1 MSSANSPGPSV
12 DHLADPVFA
21 VDPDGVLRYANDT
34 AADVLGW
41 DATELLGTAVLDL
54 VHPDDV
60 SLATSALHTV
70 QDKVF
75 GELLTLRV
83 RTGRGTWRYL
93 EFRGS
98 YRQPDPPDPLAGLIV
113 IVARDVTDRH
123 RLEFDQGD
131 TEVLRAVMANMHGMV
146 ILADAN
152 GLVRSVNGAVT
163 RLLGHDPEIVR
174 GRSILD
180 YLHEDDRDSI
190 VDAAQRLGPQGSL
203 TLDARVLTADG
214 TPLICEFTIN
224 NLLDDPVVASYVIS
238 AQIATSLA
246 DARDRVEFLAEHDS
260 RTGLLNRDGFMR
272 AARTMMQSG
281 TGLGI
286 LIVDLV
292 HFRSINELYGEP
304 VGDAVLS
311 AVAER
316 IDQIRWPD
324 LITARFG
331 GDEFVLAIRASSPSA
346 VEMLRERVRRDVA
359 KPIDV
364 DGQEVNFDIRTAMA
378 FEARPQVLDA
388 LLVSASN
395 DLMSAKRFADPTP
408 AASPSMRSTN
418 AAGNSSCSERR
429 STTVRSSRSSSR
441 SATSTARSS
450 PSRHSC
456 GGYTR
461 CAACWGWATSC
472 RWPEMAGLAEAV
484 DDQVI
489 DRALQFAVRLVEAGH
504 PGIEVHV
511 NIDPKAIS
519 RAAFGASFLERCRRA
534 GANPAQLVVEITET
548 DLLSPGAASLAN
560 MQKLRFA
567 GIHVAI
573 DDFGTG
579 YSSLAHLL
587 ELPIDGV
594 KIDRRFVA
602 GIDVDPAAT
611 NLTTAILGLSDNLR
625 LTCVAEGV
633 EQPYQRDRLAELGCR
648 AFQGWLFSPA
658 VAADDLL
665 AMLPRIEP
673 NDDSVADAALRR
685 PNVRR
690 CSPPTTAPDR
700 PVAPPVRPHCGR
712 GRPTWRA
719 SSRRVAA
726 RARRRRVCRRCCG
739 PSGDRTTMP

>member
-1 MSSANSPGPSV
+1 MRSADSSAPSV

-41 DATELLGTAVLDL
+41 DATELLGTSVLDL
-54 VHPDDV
+54 VHPDDL
-60 SLATSALHTV
+60 SLAASSLHTV
-70 QDKVF
+70 RDKAF
-75 GELLTLRV
+75 GDLLTLRV

-93 EFRGS
+93 EFRGT
-98 YRQPDPPDPLAGLIV
+98 YRRADPADPLAGMIV

-123 RLEFDQGD
+123 RLDFDQGD
-131 TEVLRAVMANMHGMV
+131 TEVLRAVMAHMHGMV
-146 ILADAN
+146 ILVDGR
-152 GLVRSVNGAVT
+152 GLIRSVNGAVT
-163 RLLGHDPEIVR
+163 RLLGHDPELVR

-180 YLHEDDRDSI
+180 FLHADDRDSTL
-190 VDAAQRLGPQGSL
+190 DAAQRLDPQGSL

-214 TPLICEFTIN
+214 TPLICEFTVS

-260 RTGLLNRDGFMR
+260 RTGLLNRDGFMH
-272 AARTMMQSG
+272 AAHSMMESG

-286 LIVDLV
+286 LIIDIV

-304 VGDAVLS
+304 VGDAVLA

-316 IDQIRWPD
+316 LDQIRWPD

-331 GDEFVLAIRASSPSA
+331 GDEFVLAIRASSPSV

-359 KPIDV
+359 RPINV
-364 DGQEVNFDIRTAMA
+364 AGQEVNFDIRTALA
-378 FEARPQVLDA
+378 FEARPEVLDA

-395 DLMSAKRFADPTP
+395 DLMSAKRFADPETGGISVD
-408 AASPSMRSTN
+408 AIN
-418 AAGNSSCSERR
+418 ERR
-429 STTVRSSRSSSR
+429 RQLELLRAALDDGQVQPFYQPICSADGTITAIEALVRWVHPLRGVLGVSEILPL
-441 SATSTARSS
+441 AR
-450 PSRHSC
+450 
-456 GGYTR
+456 
-461 CAACWGWATSC
+461 
-472 RWPEMAGLAEAV
+472 MAGLAEAI
-484 DDQVI
+484 DDRVI
-489 DRALQFAVRLVEAGH
+489 DQALGFAARLAVAGH
-504 PGIEVHV
+504 PEIEVHI

-519 RAAFGASFLERCRRA
+519 RPAFGATFLERCRRT
-534 GANPAQLVVEITET
+534 GANPTQLVIEITET

-560 MQKLRFA
+560 MQKLRLA
-567 GIHVAI
+567 GIHVSI

-611 NLTTAILGLSDNLR
+611 NLTTAILVLSDNLR

-648 AFQGWLFSPA
+648 AFQGWLYSPA
-658 VAADDLL
+658 VTADDLMT
-665 AMLPRIEP
+665 MLPRIEP
-673 NDDSVADAALRR
+673 SSSDDTAIDQASQR
-685 PNVRR
+685 
-690 CSPPTTAPDR
+690 SPL
-700 PVAPPVRPHCGR
+700 
-712 GRPTWRA
+712 
-719 SSRRVAA
+719 
-726 RARRRRVCRRCCG
+726 
-739 PSGDRTTMP
+739 

>member
-1 MSSANSPGPSV
+1 MSSANSRAPSV

-21 VDPDGVLRYANDT
+21 VDADGVLRYANDT

-41 DATELLGTAVLDL
+41 DATELIGTAVLDL

-70 QDKVF
+70 QDKAF
-75 GELLTLRV
+75 GDLLTLRV

-93 EFRGS
+93 EFRGT
-98 YRQPDPPDPLAGLIV
+98 YRPPDLPDPLAGLIV

-146 ILADAN
+146 ILADGN

-163 RLLGHDPEIVR
+163 RLLGHDPETVR

-180 YLHEDDRDSI
+180 YLHEDDRDSV
-190 VDAAQRLGPQGSL
+190 VDAAQRLDPQGSL
-203 TLDARVLTADG
+203 TLDARILTADG

-272 AARTMMQSG
+272 AARAMMQSG

-311 AVAER
+311 AVADR

-378 FEARPQVLDA
+378 FEARPEVLDA

-395 DLMSAKRFADPTP
+395 DLMSAKRFADPDTGGISVD
-408 AASPSMRSTN
+408 AIN
-418 AAGNSSCSERR
+418 ERR
-429 STTVRSSRSSSR
+429 RQLELLRAALDDGQIQPFFQPICDVDGTIMAIEALVRWVHPLRGVLGVGDILPL
-441 SATSTARSS
+441 AR
-450 PSRHSC
+450 
-456 GGYTR
+456 
-461 CAACWGWATSC
+461 
-472 RWPEMAGLAEAV
+472 MAGLAEAV

-511 NIDPKAIS
+511 NIDPKAMS
-519 RAAFGASFLERCRRA
+519 RPAFGASFLERCRRA
-534 GANPAQLVVEITET
+534 GADPAQLVVEITET

-567 GIHVAI
+567 GIHVSI

-611 NLTTAILGLSDNLR
+611 NLTTAILGLSDNLK

-648 AFQGWLFSPA
+648 SFQGWLFSPA

-665 AMLPRIEP
+665 AMLPRIERS
-673 NDDSVADAALRR
+673 DDAIVADGAQASQR
-685 PNVRR
+685 
-690 CSPPTTAPDR
+690 SPL
-700 PVAPPVRPHCGR
+700 
-712 GRPTWRA
+712 
-719 SSRRVAA
+719 
-726 RARRRRVCRRCCG
+726 
-739 PSGDRTTMP
+739 

>member
-1 MSSANSPGPSV
+1 MSSANSNAPSV
-12 DHLADPVFA
+12 DQLADPVFA
-21 VDPDGVLRYANDT
+21 VDGDGVLRYANDT

-41 DATELLGTAVLDL
+41 DAVELIGTEVLDL
-54 VHPDDV
+54 VHPDDL
-60 SLATSALHTV
+60 SLATSALETV
-70 QDKVF
+70 QEKAF
-75 GELLTLRV
+75 GDLLTLRV

-93 EFRGS
+93 EFRGT
-98 YRQPDPPDPLAGLIV
+98 YRQSDATDPLAGLIV

-146 ILADAN
+146 ILADGH
-152 GLVRSVNGAVT
+152 GLIRSVNGAVT
-163 RLLGHDPEIVR
+163 RLLGHDPETVR
-174 GRSILD
+174 RRSILD
-180 YLHEDDRDSI
+180 YLHEDDRDTI
-190 VDAAQRLGPQGSL
+190 LDAVQRLDPQGSL

-214 TPLICEFTIN
+214 TALICEFTVS

-272 AARTMMQSG
+272 AANAMMEEG

-286 LIVDLV
+286 LIVDVV

-359 KPIDV
+359 KPV
-364 DGQEVNFDIRTAMA
+364 AAAGQDVNFDIRTAIA
-378 FEARPQVLDA
+378 FEARPEVLDA

-395 DLMSAKRFADPTP
+395 ELMSAKRFTEPDTGGISVDAI
-408 AASPSMRSTN
+408 N
-418 AAGNSSCSERR
+418 ERR
-429 STTVRSSRSSSR
+429 HQLELLRAALDDGQIQPFFQPICDVDGTITAIEALVRWVHPLRGVLGVGDVLPL
-441 SATSTARSS
+441 AR
-450 PSRHSC
+450 
-456 GGYTR
+456 
-461 CAACWGWATSC
+461 
-472 RWPEMAGLAEAV
+472 MAGLAETV
-484 DDQVI
+484 DDRVLDQ
-489 DRALQFAVRLVEAGH
+489 ALAFAVRLAEAGH
-504 PGIEVHV
+504 PGIQLHV

-519 RAAFGASFLERCRRA
+519 RAAFGATFLERCRRA
-534 GANPAQLVVEITET
+534 GADPTQLVVEITET

-567 GIHVAI
+567 GIHVSI

-611 NLTTAILGLSDNLR
+611 NLTTAILGLSDNLK

-633 EQPYQRDRLAELGCR
+633 EQPYQRDRLAELGCA

-665 AMLPRIEP
+665 AMLPRIET
-673 NDDSVADAALRR
+673 SGAVDAADSDQASQR
-685 PNVRR
+685 
-690 CSPPTTAPDR
+690 SPL
-700 PVAPPVRPHCGR
+700 
-712 GRPTWRA
+712 
-719 SSRRVAA
+719 
-726 RARRRRVCRRCCG
+726 
-739 PSGDRTTMP
+739 

>member
-1 MSSANSPGPSV
+1 MSSANSHAPSV

-41 DATELLGTAVLDL
+41 DAAELLGTAVLDL
-54 VHPDDV
+54 VHPDDL
-60 SLATSALHTV
+60 SLAASALQTV
-70 QDKVF
+70 QDKAF
-75 GELLTLRV
+75 GDLLTLRV

-93 EFRGS
+93 EFRGT
-98 YRQPDPPDPLAGLIV
+98 YRHADLADPLAGLIV

-146 ILADAN
+146 ILADGR

-163 RLLGHDPEIVR
+163 RLLGHDPETVR

-180 YLHEDDRDSI
+180 YLHEDDRDTI
-190 VDAAQRLGPQGSL
+190 LDAAQRLDPQGSL
-203 TLDARVLTADG
+203 TLDARVLTSDS
-214 TPLICEFTIN
+214 TPIICEFTVN

-272 AARTMMQSG
+272 AAHTMMQGG

-304 VGDAVLS
+304 VGDAVLA
-311 AVAER
+311 AVADR

-331 GDEFVLAIRASSPSA
+331 GDEFVLAIRASSPAA

-359 KPIDV
+359 KPIAME
-364 DGQEVNFDIRTAMA
+364 GLEVNFDIRTAMA
-378 FEARPQVLDA
+378 FEARPEVLDA

-395 DLMSAKRFADPTP
+395 ELMSAKRFADPDTQGISVD
-408 AASPSMRSTN
+408 AIN
-418 AAGNSSCSERR
+418 ERR
-429 STTVRSSRSSSR
+429 RQLELLRAALEDGQIQPYFQPICDVDGTVIAIEALVRWVHPLRGVLGVGEILPL
-441 SATSTARSS
+441 AR
-450 PSRHSC
+450 
-456 GGYTR
+456 
-461 CAACWGWATSC
+461 
-472 RWPEMAGLAEAV
+472 MAGLAEAV
-484 DDQVI
+484 DDQVL
-489 DRALQFAVRLVEAGH
+489 DGALQFAVRLVQAGH
-504 PGIEVHV
+504 SEIEVHV

-519 RAAFGASFLERCRRA
+519 RPAFGASFLERCRRA
-534 GANPAQLVVEITET
+534 GAEPTQLVVEITET

-567 GIHVAI
+567 GIHVSI

-611 NLTTAILGLSDNLR
+611 NLTTAILGLSDNLK

-648 AFQGWLFSPA
+648 AFQGWLFAPA

-665 AMLPRIEP
+665 AMLPRIVPSSEQPGIEP
-673 NDDSVADAALRR
+673 DTAAAVEGAQASQR
-685 PNVRR
+685 
-690 CSPPTTAPDR
+690 SPR
-700 PVAPPVRPHCGR
+700 
-712 GRPTWRA
+712 
-719 SSRRVAA
+719 
-726 RARRRRVCRRCCG
+726 
-739 PSGDRTTMP
+739 

>member
-1 MSSANSPGPSV
+1 MTSVGSNAPSV

-41 DATELLGTAVLDL
+41 DTVELLGTAVLDL
-54 VHPDDV
+54 VHPDDL
-60 SLATSALHTV
+60 SLAASALNTV
-70 QDKVF
+70 KNKAF
-75 GELLTLRV
+75 GDLLTLRI

-93 EFRGS
+93 ELRGT
-98 YRQPDPPDPLAGLIV
+98 YRQQELADPLAGMIV
-113 IVARDVTDRH
+113 VVARDVTDRH

-146 ILADAN
+146 IMADAF

-163 RLLGHDPEIVR
+163 RLLGHDPETVR
-174 GRSILD
+174 GQSILD

-190 VDAAQRLGPQGSL
+190 FDAAQRLDPQGSM

-214 TPLICEFTIN
+214 TPLICEFTVN
-224 NLLDDPVVASYVIS
+224 NLLDDPVVESYVIS

-246 DARDRVEFLAEHDS
+246 DARDRVEFLADHDN

-272 AARTMMQSG
+272 AANTMMQAG
-281 TGLGI
+281 TGIGI
-286 LIVDLV
+286 LIVDIV

-331 GDEFVLAIRASSPSA
+331 GDEFVLAIRASSASA

-359 KPIDV
+359 KAIDI
-364 DGQEVNFDIRTAMA
+364 DGQDVNFDIRTAMA
-378 FEARPQVLDA
+378 FEARPEVLDA

-395 DLMSAKRFADPTP
+395 DLMSAKRFTDPESGGISVD
-408 AASPSMRSTN
+408 AIN
-418 AAGNSSCSERR
+418 ERR
-429 STTVRSSRSSSR
+429 RQLELLRAALDDGQIQPYFQPICTADGTV
-441 SATSTARSS
+441 TAIE
-450 PSRHSC
+450 
-456 GGYTR
+456 
-461 CAACWGWATSC
+461 ALV
-472 RWPEMAGLAEAV
+472 RWVHPLRGVLGVGEILPLARMAGLAEAV
-484 DDQVI
+484 DDQVL
-489 DRALQFAVRLVEAGH
+489 DQALLFAVRLAHAGH
-504 PGIEVHV
+504 PDIQVHV
-511 NIDPKAIS
+511 NIDPKVIS

-534 GANPAQLVVEITET
+534 GADPTQLVVEITET

-567 GIHVAI
+567 GIHVSI

-587 ELPIDGV
+587 ELPIDGL

-602 GIDVDPAAT
+602 GIDIDPAAT
-611 NLTTAILGLSDNLR
+611 NLTRAILGLSINLE
-625 LTCVAEGV
+625 LDCVAEGV
-633 EQPYQRDRLAELGCR
+633 EQPYQRDRLAELGCTS
-648 AFQGWLFSPA
+648 FQGWLFSRA
-658 VAADDLL
+658 VAADELL
-665 AMLPRIEP
+665 ALLPRI
-673 NDDSVADAALRR
+673 DIGDVASANVDAQAFQR
-685 PNVRR
+685 
-690 CSPPTTAPDR
+690 SPL
-700 PVAPPVRPHCGR
+700 
-712 GRPTWRA
+712 
-719 SSRRVAA
+719 
-726 RARRRRVCRRCCG
+726 
-739 PSGDRTTMP
+739 

>member
-1 MSSANSPGPSV
+1 MSSANSHAPSV

-21 VDPDGVLRYANDT
+21 VDVDGVLRYANDT

-41 DATELLGTAVLDL
+41 DATELFGTVVLDL
-54 VHPDDV
+54 VHPDDA
-60 SLATSALHTV
+60 SLAASALQTV
-70 QDKVF
+70 QGKAF
-75 GELLTLRV
+75 GDLLTLRV

-93 EFRGS
+93 EFRGT
-98 YRQPDPPDPLAGLIV
+98 YRSPDEPDPLAGLIV

-131 TEVLRAVMANMHGMV
+131 TDVLRAVMANMHGMV
-146 ILADAN
+146 VLADDR

-163 RLLGHDPEIVR
+163 RLLGHDPELVR

-180 YLHEDDRDSI
+180 FLHADDRDSTL
-190 VDAAQRLGPQGSL
+190 DAVQRLDPQGSI
-203 TLDARVLTADG
+203 TLDARVMTADD
-214 TPLICEFTIN
+214 TALICEFTVN

-246 DARDRVEFLAEHDS
+246 DARDRVEFLADHDS

-272 AARTMMQSG
+272 AAQSMMRTG

-286 LIVDLV
+286 LIVDIV

-331 GDEFVLAIRASSPSA
+331 GDEFVLAVRAASPST

-359 KPIDV
+359 QPIAI
-364 DGQEVNFDIRTAMA
+364 DGQEVNFDIRTSIA
-378 FEARPQVLDA
+378 FEARPEVLDA
-388 LLVSASN
+388 LLVTASN
-395 DLMSAKRFADPTP
+395 DLMSAKRFADPETSGISVD
-408 AASPSMRSTN
+408 AIN
-418 AAGNSSCSERR
+418 ERR
-429 STTVRSSRSSSR
+429 RQLELLRAALDDGQIQPFFQPICAVDGTITAIEALVRWVHPLRGVLGV
-441 SATSTARSS
+441 ADILPLAR
-450 PSRHSC
+450 
-456 GGYTR
+456 
-461 CAACWGWATSC
+461 
-472 RWPEMAGLAEAV
+472 MAGLAEAV
-484 DDQVI
+484 DDKVLDQ
-489 DRALQFAVRLVEAGH
+489 ALAFAARLVEAGH
-504 PGIEVHV
+504 PEIEVHV

-519 RAAFGASFLERCRRA
+519 RAAFGASFLERCRRS
-534 GANPAQLVVEITET
+534 GAEPTQLVVEITET

-579 YSSLAHLL
+579 YSSLVHLL

-611 NLTTAILGLSDNLR
+611 NLTTAILGISDNLK

-648 AFQGWLFSPA
+648 SFQGWLFSPA
-658 VAADDLL
+658 VAADELL
-665 AMLPRIEP
+665 AMLPRI
-673 NDDSVADAALRR
+673 V
-685 PNVRR
+685 
-690 CSPPTTAPDR
+690 
-700 PVAPPVRPHCGR
+700 
-712 GRPTWRA
+712 
-719 SSRRVAA
+719 
-726 RARRRRVCRRCCG
+726 
-739 PSGDRTTMP
+739 PSGPVDPQDSAQPSASQRAPR

>member
-1 MSSANSPGPSV
+1 MSSANSQTPSV

-21 VDPDGVLRYANDT
+21 VDADGVLRYANDT

-70 QDKVF
+70 QEKAF
-75 GELLTLRV
+75 GDLLTLRV

-93 EFRGS
+93 EFRGT
-98 YRQPDPPDPLAGLIV
+98 YRPPDQPDPLAGLIV

-163 RLLGHDPEIVR
+163 RLLGHDPELVR

-190 VDAAQRLGPQGSL
+190 VDAAQRLDPQGSL
-203 TLDARVLTADG
+203 TLDARILTADG

-359 KPIDV
+359 KPIAV

-378 FEARPQVLDA
+378 FEARPEVLDA

-395 DLMSAKRFADPTP
+395 DLMSAKRFADPDTGGISVD
-408 AASPSMRSTN
+408 AIN
-418 AAGNSSCSERR
+418 ERR
-429 STTVRSSRSSSR
+429 RQLELLRAALDDGQIQPFFQPICDVDGTIIAIEALVRWVHPLRGVLGVGDILPL
-441 SATSTARSS
+441 AR
-450 PSRHSC
+450 
-456 GGYTR
+456 
-461 CAACWGWATSC
+461 
-472 RWPEMAGLAEAV
+472 MAGLAEAV

-519 RAAFGASFLERCRRA
+519 RAAFGASFLERCRQA
-534 GANPAQLVVEITET
+534 GADPAQLVVEITET

-611 NLTTAILGLSDNLR
+611 NLTTAILGLSDNLK

-673 NDDSVADAALRR
+673 SDDSVVDDGAQASQR
-685 PNVRR
+685 
-690 CSPPTTAPDR
+690 SPL
-700 PVAPPVRPHCGR
+700 
-712 GRPTWRA
+712 
-719 SSRRVAA
+719 
-726 RARRRRVCRRCCG
+726 
-739 PSGDRTTMP
+739 

>member
-1 MSSANSPGPSV
+1 MSSANSTAPSV

-41 DATELLGTAVLDL
+41 DIVDLIGTDVLDL

-60 SLATSALHTV
+60 GLAISALDTV
-70 QDKVF
+70 QEKAF
-75 GELLTLRV
+75 GDLLVLRV

-93 EFRGS
+93 EFRGT
-98 YRQPDPPDPLAGLIV
+98 YRSPGLPDPLAGLIV

-146 ILADAN
+146 ILVDGR
-152 GLVRSVNGAVT
+152 GLIRSVNGAVT
-163 RLLGHDPEIVR
+163 RLLGHDPETVR

-180 YLHEDDRDSI
+180 YLHTDDRETI
-190 VDAAQRLGPQGSL
+190 LDAVLRLGPQGSL
-203 TLDARVLTADG
+203 TLDARVLVADG
-214 TPLICEFTIN
+214 SALICEFTVS

-238 AQIATSLA
+238 AQVATSLA

-272 AARTMMQSG
+272 AAHSMMEG
-281 TGLGI
+281 GAGLGI
-286 LIVDLV
+286 LIVDIV

-304 VGDAVLS
+304 IGDAVLS

-331 GDEFVLAIRASSPSA
+331 GDEFVFAIRASSSSA
-346 VEMLRERVRRDVA
+346 VEMLRERVRRDIA
-359 KPIDV
+359 KPIDI
-364 DGQEVNFDIRTAMA
+364 DGQEVNFDIRTAIA
-378 FEARPQVLDA
+378 FEARPEVLDA
-388 LLVSASN
+388 LLVRASN
-395 DLMSAKRFADPTP
+395 DLMSAKRFADPETSGISVD
-408 AASPSMRSTN
+408 AIN
-418 AAGNSSCSERR
+418 ERR
-429 STTVRSSRSSSR
+429 RQLELLRAALDDGQIQPFFQPICSVDGTITAIEALVRWVHPLRGVLGVGEILPL
-441 SATSTARSS
+441 AR
-450 PSRHSC
+450 
-456 GGYTR
+456 
-461 CAACWGWATSC
+461 
-472 RWPEMAGLAEAV
+472 MAGLAEAV
-484 DDQVI
+484 DDQVL
-489 DRALQFAVRLVEAGH
+489 DQALKFAARLVTSGH
-504 PGIEVHV
+504 PEIEVHV

-534 GANPAQLVVEITET
+534 GANPTQLVIEITET

-567 GIHVAI
+567 GIHVSI

-611 NLTTAILGLSDNLR
+611 NLTTAILGLSDNLK

-633 EQPYQRDRLAELGCR
+633 EQPYQRDRLAELGCQS
-648 AFQGWLFSPA
+648 FQGWLFSPA
-658 VAADDLL
+658 VAADELL
-665 AMLPRIEP
+665 AMLPRIELSEP
-673 NDDSVADAALRR
+673 VVATDDAQASQR
-685 PNVRR
+685 
-690 CSPPTTAPDR
+690 SPL
-700 PVAPPVRPHCGR
+700 
-712 GRPTWRA
+712 
-719 SSRRVAA
+719 
-726 RARRRRVCRRCCG
+726 
-739 PSGDRTTMP
+739 

>member
-1 MSSANSPGPSV
+1 MSSANSNAPSV

-21 VDPDGVLRYANDT
+21 IDPSGVLRYANDT

-41 DATELLGTAVLDL
+41 DIVDLIGTDVLDL
-54 VHPDDV
+54 VHPDDL
-60 SLATSALHTV
+60 SLATSALDTV
-70 QDKVF
+70 QAKAF
-75 GELLTLRV
+75 GDLLTLRI

-93 EFRGS
+93 EFRGT
-98 YRQPDPPDPLAGLIV
+98 YRSPGLPDPLAGLIV

-146 ILADAN
+146 ILADN
-152 GLVRSVNGAVT
+152 RGLVRSVNGAVT
-163 RLLGHDPEIVR
+163 RLLGHDPETVR

-180 YLHEDDRDSI
+180 YLHVDDRDTI
-190 VDAAQRLGPQGSL
+190 LDAAQRLAPQGSM
-203 TLDARVLTADG
+203 TLDARVLMANGDA
-214 TPLICEFTIN
+214 LICEFTVN

-238 AQIATSLA
+238 AQVATSLA
-246 DARDRVEFLAEHDS
+246 DARDRVEFLADHDS

-272 AARTMMQSG
+272 AAHSMMESG

-286 LIVDLV
+286 LIVDIV

-331 GDEFVLAIRASSPSA
+331 GDEFVFAIRASSPSA
-346 VEMLRERVRRDVA
+346 VEMLRERVRRDIARPVA
-359 KPIDV
+359 F
-364 DGQEVNFDIRTAMA
+364 DGLEVNFDIRTAIA
-378 FEARPQVLDA
+378 FEAQPEVLDA

-395 DLMSAKRFADPTP
+395 DLMSAKRFADPETSGISVD
-408 AASPSMRSTN
+408 AIN
-418 AAGNSSCSERR
+418 ERR
-429 STTVRSSRSSSR
+429 RQLELLRAALDDGQIQPFFQPICTADGTITAIEALVRWVHPLRGVLGVGEILPL
-441 SATSTARSS
+441 AR
-450 PSRHSC
+450 
-456 GGYTR
+456 
-461 CAACWGWATSC
+461 
-472 RWPEMAGLAEAV
+472 MAGLAEAV
-484 DDQVI
+484 DDQVL
-489 DRALQFAVRLVEAGH
+489 DQALKFAARLVATGH
-504 PGIEVHV
+504 PEIEVHV

-534 GANPAQLVVEITET
+534 GANPTQLVIEITET

-567 GIHVAI
+567 GIHVSI

-611 NLTTAILGLSDNLR
+611 NLTTAILGLSANLK

-648 AFQGWLFSPA
+648 AFQGWLFAPA
-658 VAADDLL
+658 VTADELL
-665 AMLPRIEP
+665 EMLPRIELSEP
-673 NDDSVADAALRR
+673 VDEPESAQASQR
-685 PNVRR
+685 
-690 CSPPTTAPDR
+690 SPL
-700 PVAPPVRPHCGR
+700 
-712 GRPTWRA
+712 
-719 SSRRVAA
+719 
-726 RARRRRVCRRCCG
+726 
-739 PSGDRTTMP
+739 